1 MYIEPQNKHQ
11 INVIE
16 SKPRR
21 GWLIVR
27 FFIGM
32 ILLLASGLK
41 AAAPSL
47 GDGLLHNWWFN
58 VFVVEFELF
67 FGIWLFFGLLPKLTW
82 LATIGLFSIFLVVS
96 FYKAIS
102 GATTCGCW
110 GNVEISPVYTVLFDV
125 SVIGLLIMFR
135 PNNKW
140 FDGFNNVKNW
150 SDLKYQVINYLLIVI
165 SLGSFIFWQV
175 TQININRLQEIGQ
188 VLEQG
193 SVVRLEPK
201 TWIGKE
207 FPLRDYCDIGGKIVT
222 GHWIVL
228 LRRVGCVECQKAKPF
243 IAKLVKAKNCP
254 LAVLE
259 MNVKGNNLD
268 FEEVDF
274 ITGFLNQEMSWFAE
288 TPIVMELE
296 NGIVKQVLL
305 RDDLKQMRLEYS
317 RQ

>member
-1 MYIEPQNKHQ
+1 MDTESQNKPP

-27 FFIGM
+27 VFIG
-32 ILLLASGLK
+32 IVLLLASGLK
-41 AAAPSL
+41 ATTPSL

-67 FGIWLFFGLLPKLTW
+67 FGIWLIFGLLPKLTW
-82 LATIGLFSIFLVVS
+82 FTTIGLFSIFLAVS
-96 FYKAIS
+96 FYKTIS
-102 GATTCGCW
+102 GASTCGCW
-110 GNVEISPVYTVLFDV
+110 GNVEISPVYTVLLDV
-125 SVIGLLIMFR
+125 LVIGLLITFR
-135 PNNKW
+135 PYNQW
-140 FDGFNNVKNW
+140 FYSFNNVKYW
-150 SDLKYQVINYLLIVI
+150 SDMKYQVVNYLLII
-165 SLGSFIFWQV
+165 IPLGSFIFWQA
-175 TQININRLQEIGQ
+175 TQVNINSLQKIGQ

-201 TWIGKE
+201 TWIDQE

-228 LRRVGCVECQKAKPF
+228 LRRTGCVECQKAKPF
-243 IAKLVKAKNCP
+243 IVKLVKAKNCP

-259 MNVKGNNLD
+259 MNVKGNNPD
-268 FEEVDF
+268 FEELDF

-317 RQ
+317 QQ